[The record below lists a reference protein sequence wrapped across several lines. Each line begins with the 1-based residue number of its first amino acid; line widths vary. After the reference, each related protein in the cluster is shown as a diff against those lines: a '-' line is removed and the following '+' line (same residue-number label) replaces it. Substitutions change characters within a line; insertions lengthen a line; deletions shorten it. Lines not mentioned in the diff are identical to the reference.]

1 MERIIIISVL
11 FVSIMS
17 LTSCKLNY
25 EIENTENLIIS
36 LASKYDIE
44 LNIDVS
50 KDASNSITVHSIGEF
65 ENLIVHFE
73 QLELGS
79 PLLIITKNYP
89 NSVLKGSPCPNL
101 SGLQSI
107 RQPLLS
113 GVSSGVGLAHA
124 ADMYIQPTI
133 IHNVL
138 FSNGQVVDSNSELLG
153 ITIGISYNSGLTAV
167 NYAPN
172 GNVIV
177 EFTGYLNWNIV
188 FEGVGTVY
196 RRKVSTIFE
205 FECNI

>member
-1 MERIIIISVL
+1 L
-11 FVSIMS
+11 
-17 LTSCKLNY
+17 
-25 EIENTENLIIS
+25 
-36 LASKYDIE
+36 DI
-44 LNIDVS
+44 DDAV
-50 KDASNSITVHSIGEF
+50 DASNSITVHSIAQF
-65 ENLIVHFE
+65 EDLIVHFE
-73 QLELGS
+73 QFELGS
-79 PLLIITKNYP
+79 PLLIKTKNYS

-167 NYAPN
+167 NDAPN

-177 EFTGYLNWNIV
+177 EFTGYLNWNLV

-196 RRKVSTIFE
+196 RRKVSTVFE

>member
-1 MERIIIISVL
+1 MKRIIVISVL

-17 LTSCKLNY
+17 LTSCKSNY

-44 LNIDVS
+44 LNID
-50 KDASNSITVHSIGEF
+50 DAVDVSNSITVHSIAEF
-65 ENLIVHFE
+65 EDLIVHFE

-79 PLLIITKNYP
+79 PLLIKTKNYS

-138 FSNGQVVDSNSELLG
+138 FSNGQVVDSNSELL

-167 NYAPN
+167 NDAPN

-177 EFTGYLNWNIV
+177 EFTGYLNWNLV

-196 RRKVSTIFE
+196 RRKVSTVFE
-205 FECNI
+205 FKCTI